1 MIQFGLLER
10 IWYYKYLAIGKGG
23 GEAVQFLVARMLD
36 YIGKYGG

>member
-10 IWYYKYLAIGKGG
+10 IWYYEYLVIGKG